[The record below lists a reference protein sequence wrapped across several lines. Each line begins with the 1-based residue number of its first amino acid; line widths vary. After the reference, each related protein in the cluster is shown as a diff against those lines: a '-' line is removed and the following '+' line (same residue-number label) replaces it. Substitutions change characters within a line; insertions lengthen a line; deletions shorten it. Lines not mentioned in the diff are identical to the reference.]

1 MSTQDINNKFSVL
14 TLEISESFDTFMDEI
29 GKKIYEGTAIY
40 VAVTALPFWL
50 LRYIANQKKDN
61 MQGKTMTL
69 WRMNQS
75 ASSLSNIE
83 CKINDYFHLHFPNI
97 KEIYFASNKENAT
110 EVNNYFKNKY
120 PK

>member
-14 TLEISESFDTFMDEI
+14 TLKISESFDTFMDEI
-29 GKKIYEGTAIY
+29 GKKIYEGSAMY
-40 VAVTALPFWL
+40 VGVTTLPFWL

-61 MQGKTMTL
+61 KQGKTMTL

-75 ASSLSNIE
+75 TSSLYNIE
-83 CKINDYFHLHFPNI
+83 CKINDYFHLYFPNI
-97 KEIYFASNKENAT
+97 KEIYFASNKENAI
-110 EVNNYFKNKY
+110 EINNYFKNKH

>member
-1 MSTQDINNKFSVL
+1 
-14 TLEISESFDTFMDEI
+14 MDKI

-61 MQGKTMTL
+61 KQGKTMTL

-75 ASSLSNIE
+75 NSSLPNIE